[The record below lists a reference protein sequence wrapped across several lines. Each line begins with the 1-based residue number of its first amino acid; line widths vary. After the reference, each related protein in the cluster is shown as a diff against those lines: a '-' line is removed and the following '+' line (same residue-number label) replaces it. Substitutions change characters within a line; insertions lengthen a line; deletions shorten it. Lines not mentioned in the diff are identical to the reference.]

1 VVLHSPRDGRL
12 VFVLPTGRRTI
23 IGTTETDWPG
33 PSGPARPPRPEDE
46 IRAHRHDVDYLLETV
61 NHAFPPADLQPSD
74 VISTFAGLRPL
85 IDRGLATHAA
95 TSREHAI
102 WSDARGWLHVA
113 GGKLTTMRSMAEE
126 VVNRAIEILRDR
138 GRQGAVRPCQT
149 RVRPLP
155 GAGKAVSASLDLAPD
170 IGAHLCETYG
180 VRVDQVLSLIASD
193 ASLGRRLDPEL
204 PYLAAELVFAIRS
217 DLACEVED
225 VLRRRVPLALF
236 SRTHGLDV
244 AEETANLLARER
256 GWSVERRAQSLL
268 QYRAAVSASCMWQ
281 AS

>member
-1 VVLHSPRDGRL
+1 
-12 VFVLPTGRRTI
+12 VFVLPAGRRTI

-33 PSGPARPPRPEDE
+33 PGGPARPPRPEDE
-46 IRAHRHDVDYLLETV
+46 IRAHRRDVDYLLETV
-61 NHAFPPADLQPSD
+61 NHAFPPANAQPSD

-85 IDRGLATHAA
+85 IDRGLATQAT

-102 WSDARGWLHVA
+102 WSDERGWLHVA

-126 VVNRAIEILRDR
+126 VVDRAIEMLR
-138 GRQGAVRPCQT
+138 GRGFEGALQPCQT
-149 RVRPLP
+149 RLRPLP
-155 GAGKAVSASLDLAPD
+155 GAGKASIGSLALAPD
-170 IGAHLCETYG
+170 IAAHLTETYG
-180 VRVDQVLSLIASD
+180 ARVDQVLSLIASD
-193 ASLGRRLDPEL
+193 TSLGRRLDPEL
-204 PYLAAELVFAIRS
+204 PYLAAELVFAIRC

-244 AEETANLLARER
+244 AEETAKLLARER

-268 QYRAAVSASCMWQ
+268 QYRTAVSASCMWQ
-281 AS
+281 AD